1 MKSSVGS
8 EIKPGQTTLVRL
20 NYDAATAQS
29 VGQRDC
35 QEDAIVTHFAQGC
48 DFGFVVLAD
57 GMGGHAAGDIAS
69 KIVVTEVFSELL
81 FQSGDISGL
90 QNQMGQSLR
99 DAAQSA
105 NACLAGY
112 VATNP
117 ATKGMGATLV
127 APVILG
133 QSLWWISIGDSP
145 LFLFRN
151 GQLRQLNEDHSL
163 APQIDFLAAQGQI
176 DLETARTHP
185 DRNVLT
191 SVLFGDRVARI
202 DCPPEPME
210 LRDGDIVIVASD
222 GLQFLDDTQ
231 ITTCL
236 HGDSTAI
243 AQSLLSK
250 ILALGDPDQ
259 DNVTFCVIRVQIME
273 PAISDILPT
282 WRRHRTQP
290 IAVAAR

>member
-1 MKSSVGS
+1 M
-8 EIKPGQTTLVRL
+8 
-20 NYDAATAQS
+20 
-29 VGQRDC
+29 GQRDC
-35 QEDAIVTHFAQGC
+35 QEDAIICHFAQGS

-81 FQSGDISGL
+81 FQSGDITVLRSR
-90 QNQMGQSLR
+90 MGPTLR

-145 LFLFRN
+145 LFLFRD
-151 GQLRQLNEDHSL
+151 GKLRQLNEDHSL

-176 DLETARTHP
+176 DIETARSHP

-202 DCPPEPME
+202 DCPIEP
-210 LRDGDIVIVASD
+210 LVLQDGDIVIVASD
-222 GLQFLDDTQ
+222 GLQFLDDAT
-231 ITTCL
+231 ITACL
-236 HGDSTAI
+236 QGNSATI
-243 AQSLLSK
+243 AQSLLKK
-250 ILALGDPDQ
+250 IATLADPDQ
-259 DNVTFCVIRVQIME
+259 DNVTFCVIRVLAHGQVQ
-273 PAISDILPT
+273 PDLTAT
-282 WRRHRTQP
+282 WRRHQTQP
-290 IAVAAR
+290 VSKVAE